1 MDPALGILVSCA
13 FALLFAHAA
22 WHKWR
27 EQQRFAATLA
37 AYRLLPGW
45 LTAAGGYLVPSVE
58 TAIAVLLLVPRA
70 RPLAALTGTVLLLTY
85 GLAIGVNLRRGRR
98 DLDCGCTGPADRR
111 PIAAWMIWRNLVLA
125 MVLGANVAA
134 WGDRPIGRIDAL
146 TILAGLVAIVLVY
159 ATVDRLVGQVMPR
172 TAALRRGL

>member
-1 MDPALGILVSCA
+1 MDPALGILVACA

-27 EQQRFAATLA
+27 ERQRFAATLA
-37 AYRLLPGW
+37 AYGLLPGR
-45 LTAAGGYLVPSVE
+45 LAAVGGYLVPLVE
-58 TAIAVLLLVPRA
+58 TAVAALLLAPPMRSA
-70 RPLAALTGTVLLLTY
+70 AALAGIVLLLTY
-85 GLAIGVNLRRGRR
+85 ALAIGVNLRRGRR

-111 PIAAWMIWRNLVLA
+111 PIAAWMVWRNLVLA
-125 MVLGANVAA
+125 MLLAAIVPA

-146 TILAGLVAIVLVY
+146 TILAGLVAIVPVY